1 MNEALTESLL
11 ALAAELERTHA
22 APGPDASLGLPGAG
36 EEPLLHQ
43 FAYSMLLWES
53 TPALAAASLEA
64 LRSEVTCLNE
74 LRVCSVEEIAAVLPR
89 ESPLLVERVDRLI
102 TGLNEIFQREHALTL
117 RQLNALGK
125 REARQ
130 YLDAL
135 EGVPQFVAARVTLLG
150 LGGHS
155 FPVDERVVALLR
167 EHGVVED
174 DGTAAHTL
182 APRIERA
189 VRAADA
195 GRVYALF
202 ESAAAAHAAEPRRR
216 TRRKPAAEAA
226 ASEPTPDAAPGPETH
241 A

>member
-1 MNEALTESLL
+1 VNEALTDSLL
-11 ALAAELERTHA
+11 ALAMDLEKAHG
-22 APGPDASLGLPGAG
+22 APGQDASLGVTDAG
-36 EEPLLHQ
+36 EEALLHQ
-43 FAYSMLLWES
+43 FAFSMLLWES
-53 TPALAAASLEA
+53 TPALAVAALEA
-64 LRSEVTCLNE
+64 LRAEVTCLNE
-74 LRVCSVEEIAAVLPR
+74 LRVCSVEEVAAVLPR
-89 ESPLLVERVDRLI
+89 ETPLLIERADRLI
-102 TGLNEIFQREHALTL
+102 TGLNQIFQRENALTL

-155 FPVDERVVALLR
+155 FPVDERVAALLR
-167 EHGVVED
+167 EHGVIED
-174 DGTAAHTL
+174 DGANAH
-182 APRIERA
+182 AVAQRVERA

-195 GRVYALF
+195 ARVYALF

-216 TRRKPAAEAA
+216 TRRKSPASAE
-226 ASEPTPDAAPGPETH
+226 SQPDAAPGPETH